1 MMKEFEREKV
11 SKVGEELRQEIMEY
25 LGLQDSND
33 DHNQFLNKQFK
44 IAEKEDAN
52 DETAFKHM

>member
-1 MMKEFEREKV
+1 MKEFEREKV

-33 DHNQFLNKQFK
+33 DHNQFLNK
-44 IAEKEDAN
+44 
-52 DETAFKHM
+52 